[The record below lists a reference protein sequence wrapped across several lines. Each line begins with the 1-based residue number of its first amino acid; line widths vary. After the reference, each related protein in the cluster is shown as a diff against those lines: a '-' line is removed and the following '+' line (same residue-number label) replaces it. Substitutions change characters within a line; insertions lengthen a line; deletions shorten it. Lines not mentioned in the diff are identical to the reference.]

1 MAFYLVKEA
10 ATGKKRLVEA
20 SAPANAIAHCAK
32 DAFTAQRVDGAVLDS
47 LKEVFP
53 VEAVAK
59 PKVGEGEEPAGD
71 PPAGEAGEAGDGK
84 PGTKKGASGDAD
96 A

>member
-1 MAFYLVKEA
+1 MAFYLVKDT

-32 DAFTAQRVDGAVLDS
+32 DAFSAQRVDGAVLDS
-47 LKEVFP
+47 LKEVFT

-59 PKVGEGEEPAGD
+59 PKVGEEEPAGD
-71 PPAGEAGEAGDGK
+71 PPAGDDAGAGDGA
-84 PGTKKGASGDAD
+84 GAESGAGK
-96 A
+96 AK